1 MSLVASFH
9 DEQRQGKGQR
19 RNAQRRI
26 FDRYAGGKVGKIML
40 KRPYGDTGD
49 ADVRKPCGNMRFH
62 SCQGNPLSVLPAG
75 EVEAIAS
82 KSQANGKKDDP
93 RDSHAVPLL
102 RLPAGMSVL
111 PAGEELIHG
120 QGRPARG
127 SRIASCPA
135 AAPFRQW
142 RPARRASC

>member
-62 SCQGNPLSVLPAG
+62 SCQGNPLSVLFAG
-75 EVEAIAS
+75 EVEAHKADGRDDAKHGNPDGHSAILHTSS
-82 KSQANGKKDDP
+82 KARAN
-93 RDSHAVPLL
+93 A
-102 RLPAGMSVL
+102 
-111 PAGEELIHG
+111 
-120 QGRPARG
+120 
-127 SRIASCPA
+127 
-135 AAPFRQW
+135 
-142 RPARRASC
+142 

>member
-1 MSLVASFH
+1 MSLVASLH
-9 DEQRQGKGQR
+9 DEQRQGKGHR

-62 SCQGNPLSVLPAG
+62 SCQGNPLSVLFAG
-75 EVEAIAS
+75 EVEAVAS

-93 RDSHAVPLL
+93 RDSHVISPPPSPGGNVSA
-102 RLPAGMSVL
+102 
-111 PAGEELIHG
+111 
-120 QGRPARG
+120 ARG
-127 SRIASCPA
+127 
-135 AAPFRQW
+135 
-142 RPARRASC
+142 